1 MGLTYT
7 YATGQITRD
16 FHFKKTEHVC
26 QRDPAR
32 SVLIGVMCRTC
43 PFYGGYV
50 DWWGRCERE
59 YVLNLDR
66 HEKLVQCKF
75 HQEDDPGLSEIV
87 SEMYHKFEEEAITHY
102 LD

>member
-7 YATGQITRD
+7 YETGQIPRD

-43 PFYGGYV
+43 PFYGGIYTH
-50 DWWGRCERE
+50 GR
-59 YVLNLDR
+59 NGKD
-66 HEKLVQCKF
+66 LVKCKY
-75 HQEDDPGLSEIV
+75 HGEDDPGLSEIV

-102 LD
+102 YD